1 MKNFEETLAKI
12 DEFGEKIDKAV
23 DFYLDVKIA
32 LSALKETLLKEA
44 KEQKQSIQ
52 MQERVENFIR
62 EVLNND

>member
-12 DEFGEKIDKAV
+12 DEFGGKIDKAV

-62 EVLNND
+62 EVLKND

>member
-12 DEFGEKIDKAV
+12 DEFGAKIDKAV

-52 MQERVENFIR
+52 TQERIENFIR

>member
-1 MKNFEETLAKI
+1 MKNFGETLRKI
-12 DEFGEKIDKAV
+12 DEFGSKIDKAV

-52 MQERVENFIR
+52 TQERIENLIR